1 MERDVLVD
9 PALQRI
15 KGAFHSGSFPGIRPV
30 ICLENAKRR
39 RFDGLRNQQTG
50 ARNFVKLF
58 YKKSTLLGE
67 VSPSKGRCFRFNCK
81 NKEIM
86 GVQIT
91 MNTRIRDM
99 TSMLDTIK
107 TRVWKTPEKLD
118 AMRFLPH
125 GIYSV

>member
-1 MERDVLVD
+1 MV
-9 PALQRI
+9 
-15 KGAFHSGSFPGIRPV
+15 
-30 ICLENAKRR
+30 
-39 RFDGLRNQQTG
+39 LRNQQTG
-50 ARNFVKLF
+50 ARNYVKLF
-58 YKKSTLLGE
+58 YKKSALLGE
-67 VSPSKGRCFRFNCK
+67 ISPSKGRCFRFNCK

-91 MNTRIRDM
+91 LIPLIRDM